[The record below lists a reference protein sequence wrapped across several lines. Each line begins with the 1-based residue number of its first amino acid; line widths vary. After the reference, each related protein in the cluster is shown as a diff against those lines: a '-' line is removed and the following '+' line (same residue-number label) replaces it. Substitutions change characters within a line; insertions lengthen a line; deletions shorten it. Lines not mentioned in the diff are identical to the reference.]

1 MHPANP
7 NLQSPQQQPPAPPEA
22 RAHEKRRTR
31 IFLVLI
37 VLAPI
42 ALMVFVFGFRYPPPG
57 APIAELSL
65 SWDQPFSLRYIADGN
80 ANRVWLDLD
89 CEYCGRFD
97 GEIVARSEG
106 NSVNKQLEQDVG
118 EFGHTRGVVRH
129 GNRLVAD
136 GHLLLEMPKHTKGA
150 EVIVSGILLQRT
162 AGAGKHR
169 THKLRLWIAD

>member
-7 NLQSPQQQPPAPPEA
+7 NLQSPQQQPLASPEA
-22 RAHEKRRTR
+22 RAREKRRTR

-57 APIAELSL
+57 APTAEVNLG
-65 SWDQPFSLRYIADGN
+65 WDQPFSLRYIADGN

-97 GEIVARSEG
+97 GETVVRSEG
-106 NSVNKQLEQDVG
+106 DSVDKLEQDVG
-118 EFGHTRGVVRH
+118 EYGHTRGVVRH

-136 GHLLLEMPKHTKGA
+136 GHLLFEMPKHTKGA
-150 EVIVSGILLQRT
+150 EVTVSGILRQRSG
-162 AGAGKHR
+162 GAGQQR
-169 THKLRLWIAD
+169 IHKLRLWIAD